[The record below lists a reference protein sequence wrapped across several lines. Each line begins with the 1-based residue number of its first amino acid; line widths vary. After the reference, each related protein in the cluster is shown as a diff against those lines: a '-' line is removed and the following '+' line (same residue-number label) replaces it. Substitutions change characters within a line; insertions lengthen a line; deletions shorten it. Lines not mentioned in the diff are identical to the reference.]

1 MGPFLT
7 ELFPT
12 SIRGT
17 AQGFC
22 FNAGRAV
29 GALFPTMVG
38 YLSATMDLGEA
49 IGLFTV
55 GAYVLL
61 IAAALLLPETNG
73 IDLSAEI
80 APDGSTAVSV
90 KLEVGDLSLH
100 PEKMR

>member
-12 SIRGT
+12 HIRGT

-22 FNAGRAV
+22 FNAGRAL

-38 YLSATMDLGEA
+38 YLSATMDLGQA

-55 GAYVLL
+55 GAYLVL
-61 IAAALLLPETNG
+61 IFAALLLPETNG
-73 IDLSAEI
+73 IELKADGHGEADNSALLGAAI
-80 APDGSTAVSV
+80 GPPGYT
-90 KLEVGDLSLH
+90 K
-100 PEKMR
+100 

>member
-29 GALFPTMVG
+29 GALFPTVVG
-38 YLSATMDLGEA
+38 YLSTSMELGKA

-73 IDLSAEI
+73 MDLAADIEQYSKTGRLRE
-80 APDGSTAVSV
+80 APSS
-90 KLEVGDLSLH
+90 
-100 PEKMR
+100 